1 MKRPLHA
8 TGEGPPNQSPPLL
21 LTVEEAAHLLNMSTR
36 TVRRLIDVGEL
47 QVVRLN
53 RSVRVTRSPVE
64 SMAQPKSLTKKK
76 RLNR

>member
-21 LTVEEAAHLLNMSTR
+21 LTVEEAAQLLNVSTR
-36 TVRRLIDVGEL
+36 TVRRLIDAGEL
-47 QVVRLN
+47 QVVCLN
-53 RSVRVTRSPVE
+53 RSVRLTRSSVE
-64 SMAQPKSLTKKK
+64 SMAQPKSLTKNI